1 MEEKNLKN
9 IFVKLSKLLIKD
21 QKTENLNI
29 EKIIK
34 FLNVNI
40 NTISKSI
47 VDNLK
52 IKKYKYRK
60 IKKILYLHFNSI
72 DFRKCLHN
80 IKTKQSDNLEICL
93 LNKVKNKILLLKTNT
108 FENWCYS
115 NLNRILFGYLLLIF
129 ILWITYFIFLTK

>member
-34 FLNVNI
+34 YLNVNI
-40 NTISKSI
+40 ETISKSI

-60 IKKILYLHFNSI
+60 IKKI
-72 DFRKCLHN
+72 
-80 IKTKQSDNLEICL
+80 
-93 LNKVKNKILLLKTNT
+93 
-108 FENWCYS
+108 
-115 NLNRILFGYLLLIF
+115 
-129 ILWITYFIFLTK
+129 